1 MTRYVLVSCFLVDIN
16 QGKSRFVSREV
27 LKMIALC
34 VEGMCVCI
42 ILLSATKHLNNRKN
56 FGNVN
61 NRKANRKLIVRGNF
75 SPQYQCPR
83 LHC

>member
-1 MTRYVLVSCFLVDIN
+1 
-16 QGKSRFVSREV
+16 
-27 LKMIALC
+27 
-34 VEGMCVCI
+34 MCVCI

-56 FGNVN
+56 FGHVN
-61 NRKANRKLIVRGNF
+61 NRKANRKLTVRGNF